1 MDNNSFKY
9 IIVGAGLA
17 GASAVDGIR
26 EIDKNGTILLVGHED
41 YLPYNRPPL
50 SKKLW
55 SGKEKVQDI
64 FIHDQ
69 SFYVNAHVNL
79 LLNTKVTAIESANKK
94 IFCNNGKT
102 YNYEKILLATGGE
115 PRRLSIPG
123 GDLKGIS
130 YFRNLNDYLFLKEQA
145 KEGATALVV
154 GGGFIGSEIAAS
166 LRMNK
171 VEVTMIFPD
180 KYLAQKVFPENL
192 GRATQEKYLERGIK
206 ILSED
211 LPISVE
217 NTKSGFVTNTRSEKK
232 IETNMIIV
240 GVGLNPAIDL
250 AKDSGVKIENGFF
263 VNEYL
268 QTTQGDIFAAGDN
281 ANFPSFILDQRVR
294 NEHWD
299 NAIAQGKLAGKNMA
313 GALLAYDYLPYFY
326 SDLFEI
332 GYEAVGEVDSK
343 LETVTEWEKENEK
356 GIIYYLRDKRIR
368 GVMMCNVWDKVP
380 WARNLIKQGI
390 RK

>member
-26 EIDKNGTILLVGHED
+26 EIDKSGTILLVGLED

-55 SGKEKVQDI
+55 LGKEKMQDI

-69 SFYVNAHVNL
+69 SFYDNAHVTL
-79 LLNTKVTAIESANKK
+79 LLKTKVTAIESSNKK
-94 IFCNNGKT
+94 IICNNGNIYT
-102 YNYEKILLATGGE
+102 YEKILLATGGE
-115 PRRLSIPG
+115 PRQLSIPG
-123 GDLKGIS
+123 GDLQGIA

-145 KEGATALVV
+145 REGSIALVI
-154 GGGFIGSEIAAS
+154 GGGFIGSEIAAA

-180 KYLAQKVFPENL
+180 KYLAQKVFPESL
-192 GRATQEKYLERGIK
+192 GRATQEMYLERGIK
-206 ILSED
+206 ISSED
-211 LPISVE
+211 LPTSVE
-217 NTKSGFVTNTRSEKK
+217 KTTSGFVTSTRSGKK

-240 GVGLNPAIDL
+240 GVGLNPSVDL
-250 AKDSGVKIENGFF
+250 AKNSGLKIENGIF

-268 QTTQGDIFAAGDN
+268 QSSQADIFAAGDN
-281 ANFPSFILDQRVR
+281 ANYPSFILDQRVR

-313 GALLAYDYLPYFY
+313 GAFLTYDYMPYFY
-326 SDLFEI
+326 SDLFEF
-332 GYEAVGEVDSK
+332 GYEAVGEIDSK
-343 LETVTEWEKENEK
+343 LETVVEWEKENEK
-356 GIIYYLRDKRIR
+356 GIIYYLRDRQTR
-368 GVMMCNVWDKVP
+368 GVMMCNVWNKLP
-380 WARNLIKQGI
+380 WARNLIKQGV